1 MPIEVKMSTKSET
14 HGQRPPIDARGLI
27 RIFVRL
33 MLMLIRM
40 FFKLMLMLMMM
51 LMLMLIRLIMMLML
65 TSPVLG
71 QELNKEQPELLRVT

>member
-51 LMLMLIRLIMMLML
+51 LML

-71 QELNKEQPELLRVT
+71 QELNKEQHELLRVT

>member
-40 FFKLMLMLMMM
+40 FVK

-65 TSPVLG
+65 GSPALG
-71 QELNKEQPELLRVT
+71 QELNKEQHELLRVT

>member
-14 HGQRPPIDARGLI
+14 HGQRPPIDARDLI

-51 LMLMLIRLIMMLML
+51 LML